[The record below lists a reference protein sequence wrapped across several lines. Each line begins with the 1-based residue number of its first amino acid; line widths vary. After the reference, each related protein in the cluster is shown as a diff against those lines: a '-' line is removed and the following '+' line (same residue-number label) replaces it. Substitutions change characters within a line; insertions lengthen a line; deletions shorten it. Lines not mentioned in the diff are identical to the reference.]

1 MAARVT
7 QAEVRDIVSND
18 GTTDMTPFIAAATAM
33 VDYVVTQ
40 DTGNILTT
48 ATLKEIERW
57 LAAHFYAAYDQ
68 LYTSKSTDGAS
79 GSFQGQ
85 FGQRLDSTDFGQ
97 RAIVLDF
104 TGTLS
109 TLNKGKPKA
118 SMMWLGLKQS
128 EQTDYVDR
136 D

>member
-1 MAARVT
+1 MTARVT
-7 QAEVRDIVSND
+7 ATDVRKIIDND
-18 GTTDMTPFIAAATAM
+18 EETDMEPFIAAATSI

-40 DTGNILTT
+40 DTGSILNT

-57 LAAHFYAAYDQ
+57 LAAHFYAAFDQ
-68 LYTSKSTDGAS
+68 LYTSKSTGGAS

-85 FGQRLDSTDFGQ
+85 FGQRIDSTDYGQ
-97 RAIVLDF
+97 RAIMLDF
-104 TGTLS
+104 TGTL
-109 TLNKGKPKA
+109 A
-118 SMMWLGLKQS
+118 SLSKSKTKVSMQWIGLPPS